1 MKKLSSALALILI
14 LVCLGCAITPAMLE
28 KPIERERTYPVS
40 FEKAWE
46 AAMSVFVKSSGAVST
61 IDKQSGVIGLVNTM
75 SKAEM
80 DDFVAEKPPAF
91 PIGSYFGQG
100 QMYVNAII
108 SKIDDSNTKVY
119 LKTKI
124 IGSLLNAY
132 GYPLQFNISLTSNGK
147 LEEEFFKKLSAELGL
162 IQYDYLKVKQE

>member
-1 MKKLSSALALILI
+1 MKKLSSALVFILI

-28 KPIERERTYPVS
+28 KPIEREKTYNVS
-40 FEKAWE
+40 FEKVWE

-80 DDFVAEKPPAF
+80 DEFVAEKPPAF
-91 PIGSYFGQG
+91 PVGSHFGHG

-108 SKIDDSNTKVY
+108 SKIDDNNTKVY

-162 IQYDYLKVKQE
+162 IQYDYLKAKQ